1 MKQAIDPKAGLL
13 LGAGYLFQKDLGAQ
27 GFMSVKRLSI
37 QLVFNNL
44 ISQYNQIAA
53 LPCCRCA
60 ICLQVF
66 YHHLIDRFM
75 HLKFP
80 KGNSARIEGV
90 VYIGCFSRGIC
101 YMDRGLLLAVN
112 YKYTKINDKR
122 SGALFAFG
130 TYREVQIQMERSL
143 RFSVFV
149 SFLIEGCF

>member
-1 MKQAIDPKAGLL
+1 MKQAIDLKTGPLPWCRIIVL
-13 LGAGYLFQKDLGAQ
+13 ERSWRSRVL
-27 GFMSVKRLSI
+27 SVKRLSI

-53 LPCCRCA
+53 LPYCRCA

-80 KGNSARIEGV
+80 KGNSSRIEGV

-122 SGALFAFG
+122 SGAIFAFG

-149 SFLIEGCF
+149 SFLIEGYF